1 MHQKTKVQVRKTGK
15 TDNTWAKP
23 IGILS
28 TTYIYS
34 SLYILYLTNGFTVYT
49 YISNLKGGWFKK
61 CKSPLWSIK
70 KIFIFELISYV
81 VSAVLLYTFILSQT
95 PLPCC
100 FEIALYSQSLQGSN
114 NGLNTFCKVFV
125 HQQLG
130 NIHFECQHISP
141 LRCRWESPWLLL
153 LHTVIQTHQ
162 KRPKLRYKSMYSIY

>member
-61 CKSPLWSIK
+61 IYINIPEIIYFC
-70 KIFIFELISYV
+70 FQFE
-81 VSAVLLYTFILSQT
+81 
-95 PLPCC
+95 
-100 FEIALYSQSLQGSN
+100 
-114 NGLNTFCKVFV
+114 
-125 HQQLG
+125 
-130 NIHFECQHISP
+130 
-141 LRCRWESPWLLL
+141 W
-153 LHTVIQTHQ
+153 
-162 KRPKLRYKSMYSIY
+162 